1 MNLEV
6 TGVHEKAPEV
16 LPAEHGYGLRQDA
29 LSPLEVLA
37 QSVSTIAPSTTPTL
51 TVPLVF
57 ALAGNASWLAYALAM
72 GAMVLVSFPIA
83 LFARSSASPG
93 SLYVYTRD
101 TLPPWVGSI
110 AALALLFAY
119 VTTASSVIGGFINSC
134 QIFMGSAGWHV
145 PGALLAVVAAVGAL
159 AVAFA
164 DVSISARVML
174 WIEFVSMALIALVVV
189 LVLARH
195 GVHVDAAQVHLA
207 GSSAVGV
214 RLGVMLAI
222 FSFVGFESATTLGA
236 EAQRPLR
243 TIPRAVVLSA
253 AAAGVFFVVCT
264 YAEVMAFRGA
274 GLSLG
279 ESASPFRVLS
289 AMAHLGFVGPLIDAG
304 VLVSMFAATLACVIA
319 AARLLLLMAHEGL
332 VHRVLA
338 RTHAGSDSPAAAG
351 MVAAVLAVIPAAVL
365 AARGA
370 SGADIYGWM
379 GTLAVYAFLTAYGLV
394 VVAAVVFAK
403 RRGELTVGRGLVAGL
418 AALAMV
424 AGMMGSLYPVPPA
437 PYRYLPWVYVG
448 YVAMGLVWMAM
459 VRRRSVSDVASS

>member
-1 MNLEV
+1 LNIEDF
-6 TGVHEKAPEV
+6 GVHEKAPEV
-16 LPAEHGYGLRQDA
+16 VRAEHGYGLRKDA

-37 QSVSTIAPSTTPTL
+37 QSVSLIAPCTTPSL

-72 GAMVLVSFPIA
+72 TAMILVSFPIA

-101 TLPPWVGSI
+101 NLPPWVGSV

-119 VTTASSVIGGFINSC
+119 VCTASSVIGGFINSC
-134 QIFMGSAGWHV
+134 QIFLGSAGWHV

-164 DVSISARVML
+164 DVSLSARVML
-174 WIEFVSMALIALVVV
+174 WIELVSVALIGLVVV

-195 GVHVDAAQVHLA
+195 GVHVDAAQVHMV
-207 GSSAVGV
+207 GGSAVGV

-236 EAQRPLR
+236 EAQRPLV
-243 TIPRAVVLSA
+243 TIPRAVVMSA

-264 YAEVMAFRGA
+264 YAEVMAFRGS
-274 GLSLG
+274 GMPLG
-279 ESASPFRVLS
+279 ESTSPFRY
-289 AMAHLGFVGPLIDAG
+289 MAGLAHVGYVGPLIDAG

-319 AARLLLLMAHEGL
+319 AARVLLLLSHEGL
-332 VHRVLA
+332 AHKALQ
-338 RTHAGSDSPAAAG
+338 RTHAKSESPAVAG
-351 MVAAVLAVIPAAVL
+351 AVAAVLAVVPAAML

-403 RRGELTVGRGLVAGL
+403 RRSELTVGRALVAGL
-418 AALAMV
+418 AALAML
-424 AGMMGSLYPVPPA
+424 AGMVGSLYPVPPA
-437 PYRYLPWVYVG
+437 PYRYLPWVYVA
-448 YVAMGLVWMAM
+448 YVAMGLVWLWMA
-459 VRRRSVSDVASS
+459 RRNSATGNQLV